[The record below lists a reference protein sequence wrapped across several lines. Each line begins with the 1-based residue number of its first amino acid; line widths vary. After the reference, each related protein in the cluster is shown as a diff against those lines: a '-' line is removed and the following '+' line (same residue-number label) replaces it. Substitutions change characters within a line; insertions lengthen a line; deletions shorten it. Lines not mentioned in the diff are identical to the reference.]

1 VAIATSSRQ
10 YSSARLLPAV
20 LIRPELS
27 ALISYLKLGLI
38 RSMLLMKAIIT
49 ALVCLLP
56 LTALAADR
64 DAIVQKAARII
75 T

>member
-1 VAIATSSRQ
+1 
-10 YSSARLLPAV
+10 
-20 LIRPELS
+20 
-27 ALISYLKLGLI
+27 
-38 RSMLLMKAIIT
+38 MKAIIT

-64 DAIVQKAARII
+64 DAILQKAARII